1 MTIQQSIEDQQEFVL
16 ILDTELLEQMRSYQ
30 AHSETQEP
38 GELKGY
44 LSTEKNIAFIIKMDV
59 CGQEFFSSSLF
70 QKLYSRER
78 DFDFN
83 CPIYFDENSPI
94 QEDIA
99 LLLVKSAEIEKT
111 PPITGLL
118 KDQTQVNLV
127 KTQVLNFEGDLFSRV
142 RGIFDTNLIKD
153 KQVAV
158 FGLGSGG
165 SLVAIELAKCGID
178 RFALF
183 DFDRLEIQNISRHVC
198 GLQDLGRLK
207 TDAVADL
214 ILNINPRASVQKFP
228 FDISDPANRETIIEV
243 ANQSDVLVMATDS
256 EGSRFLINE
265 VALLTDRPL
274 FYAGVYDRGKG
285 GEVLRII
292 PGVTACYGCLNESI
306 GRLSEELIENK
317 KVNYSILPADSGKVE
332 AVPGL
337 NVDVAFIA
345 LLHTKMILTYL
356 IRQVNPEYPDIEEN
370 LIIWG
375 NTTFP
380 GVFDRP
386 LVIAKITLP
395 PHANC
400 SVCQGTGRLPSE
412 GTTAPLDLSQV
423 EEVDWKNEEKL

>member
-1 MTIQQSIEDQQEFVL
+1 LEDQQEFVL
-16 ILDTELLEQMRSYQ
+16 ILDTELLAQMRSYQ
-30 AHSETQEP
+30 ADSEAEES
-38 GELKGY
+38 GELKGF
-44 LSTEKNIAFIIKMDV
+44 LSTEKNIAFILKMNVND
-59 CGQEFFSSSLF
+59 QEFFASSSF
-70 QKLYSRER
+70 QKLYNREK

-83 CPIYFDENSPI
+83 CPIYFDENAQI
-94 QEDIA
+94 KEDLA
-99 LLLVKSAEIEKT
+99 LLLVNTADSGKIY
-111 PPITGLL
+111 PITGFVKQQPL
-118 KDQTQVNLV
+118 DNLV

-165 SLVAIELAKCGID
+165 SFVSLELAKCGID
-178 RFALF
+178 HFALF

-214 ILNINPRASVQKFP
+214 ILNVNPRASIQKFP
-228 FDISDPANRETIIEV
+228 FDIADSANRNTIIEV

-256 EGSRFLINE
+256 ESSRFLINE
-265 VALLTDRPL
+265 VALLTGKPL

-285 GEVLRII
+285 GEILRII
-292 PGVTACYGCLNESI
+292 PGETGCYGCLNESI

-317 KVNYSILPADSGKVE
+317 KIDYSVLPGESGKVE

-337 NVDVAFIA
+337 SVDIAFVA

-356 IRQVNPEYPDIEEN
+356 IRQINPDYPDIEEN

-380 GVFDRP
+380 GVFDHP

-400 SVCQGTGRLPSE
+400 SVCRGTGLLPPE
-412 GTTAPLDLSQV
+412 GTMTPIDLSQV
-423 EEVDWKNEEKL
+423 EEVDWKKEGKA